1 MVREIRSDF
10 AACSA
15 GEPIPG
21 LPPLVPVVGCL
32 DHPQHMPPATVASV
46 WLTRPGLR
54 LRASDDDP
62 DLHRCVCPQQR
73 GRAGCQACSR
83 SRVLTLCSA
92 WLRRLVAASCFAPEG
107 APKHFVALDHKD
119 PGYRYFFGELMLCFT
134 CVHEGV
140 VHECCLVSYLW
151 PRDVFTR
158 EKDGVPLETKYEF
171 MRTKTYEVVSAAS
184 VLFRAPLVTPPP
196 FEELGPRA
204 RVYYVLN
211 DDVYG
216 NF

>member
-1 MVREIRSDF
+1 MR
-10 AACSA
+10 
-15 GEPIPG
+15 
-21 LPPLVPVVGCL
+21 
-32 DHPQHMPPATVASV
+32 VA
-46 WLTRPGLR
+46 
-54 LRASDDDP
+54 
-62 DLHRCVCPQQR
+62 QQR
-73 GRAGCQACSR
+73 ERAGCQACSR